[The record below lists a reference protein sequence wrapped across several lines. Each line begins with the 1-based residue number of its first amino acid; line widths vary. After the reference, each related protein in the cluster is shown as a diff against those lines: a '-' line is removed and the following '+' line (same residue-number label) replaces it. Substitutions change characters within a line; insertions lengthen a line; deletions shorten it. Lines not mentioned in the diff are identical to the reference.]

1 MSENNPVK
9 GLGILTPLQ
18 KRFLEIFA
26 TLPDQGQFYLAG
38 GTALSE
44 YYLGHRLSYD
54 LDIFTGTDGLV
65 QPISFQIEKV
75 CAEHNLPVK
84 VMRRF
89 ATFVE
94 FLVGNEQNGL
104 KVDLALDSPYRF
116 EPTVLT
122 ETGMYVNNYTD
133 LRIDKLLAYFGRS
146 EPRDAIDL
154 YFIMQQE
161 TVEVLM
167 EQAAQKDT
175 GFDSYWFAIA
185 LNRSE
190 KFPDEL
196 ERWPVKMLKPIDPK
210 DLKASF
216 QKLATSLLDK
226 SKPTDE

>member
-1 MSENNPVK
+1 MSANSPLK

-26 TLPDQGQFYLAG
+26 ALPDQGQFYLAG

-65 QPISFQIEKV
+65 QPTSFQIEKV
-75 CAEHNLPVK
+75 CLEHNLPIK
-84 VMRRF
+84 IMRRF

-94 FLVGNEQNGL
+94 FLVGDEQNGFR
-104 KVDLALDSPYRF
+104 VDLALDSPFRL
-116 EPTVLT
+116 EPTLLS
-122 ETGMYVNNYTD
+122 ETGVQVNNYTD
-133 LRIDKLLAYFGRS
+133 LRADKLLAYFGRS
-146 EPRDAIDL
+146 EPRDAIDV
-154 YFIMQQE
+154 YFILQNE
-161 TVEVLM
+161 SVEVLM

-175 GFDSYWFAIA
+175 GFDGYWFAIA
-185 LNRSE
+185 LNRCE

-216 QKLATSLLDK
+216 RKLAVELLDK
-226 SKPTDE
+226 FKPT

>member
-9 GLGILTPLQ
+9 GLGILTSLQ

-26 TLPDQGQFYLAG
+26 TLPDQYQFYLTG

-65 QPISFQIEKV
+65 QPTSFQIEKV
-75 CAEHNLPVK
+75 CAEQGLPIK
-84 VMRRF
+84 VVRRF

-104 KVDLALDSPYRF
+104 KIDLALDSPFRL
-116 EPTVLT
+116 EQPVLS
-122 ETGMYVNNYTD
+122 EIGVHVNNYTD
-133 LRIDKLLAYFGRS
+133 LRADKMLAYFGRS

-154 YFIMQQE
+154 YFIMQKE
-161 TVEVLM
+161 AIEILM

-175 GFDSYWFAIA
+175 GFDPYWFAIA
-185 LNRSE
+185 LNRCE

-196 ERWPVKMLKPIDPK
+196 ERWPVKMLRPIDPK
-210 DLKASF
+210 ELKRSF
-216 QKLATSLLDK
+216 QDLAMQLLDK
-226 SKPTDE
+226 SRPTDE

>member
-1 MSENNPVK
+1 MSGNNPVK

-26 TLPDQGQFYLAG
+26 TLPDQGHFYLAG

-44 YYLGHRLSYD
+44 YYLGHRLSFD

-65 QPISFQIEKV
+65 QPVSFQVEQT

-84 VMRRF
+84 VIRRF

-94 FLVGNEQNGL
+94 FLVGDEQNGL
-104 KVDLALDSPYRF
+104 KVDLALDSPFRF
-116 EPTVLT
+116 QPPVLS
-122 ETGMYVNNYTD
+122 ETGVQVNNYID
-133 LRIDKLLAYFGRS
+133 LRTDKLLAYFGRS

-154 YFIMQQE
+154 YFIMQKE
-161 TVEVLM
+161 SIEVLM
-167 EQAAQKDT
+167 EQAAQKDA
-175 GFDSYWFAIA
+175 GFDAYWFAIA
-185 LNRSE
+185 LNRCE

-196 ERWPVKMLKPIDPK
+196 ERWPVKMLEPINPK
-210 DLKASF
+210 DLKTAF
-216 QKLATSLLDK
+216 QKLAVELLDK